1 MPICSTCNRQ
11 LYRSDKGRRLD
22 SRLATIT
29 SDKKRRPY
37 RKHLKESCVNCGF
50 VPQHTCQLDVDH
62 IDGNHANNNPSNLQT
77 DRKSKRLNP
86 VTNAH
91 LVCRLLL
98 EKKHKQIHD
107 TEVTHRHQL
116 EI

>member
-77 DRKSKRLNP
+77 ICANCHRLKTWEERSEERS
-86 VTNAH
+86 VGKA
-91 LVCRLLL
+91 C
-98 EKKHKQIHD
+98 
-107 TEVTHRHQL
+107 
-116 EI
+116 EIKC